1 MKENKRDKIQRQK
14 KVQSIYRKKIQ
25 RRDHLDDMEEMY
37 DKPDM
42 LDKVDLNN
50 TDDNKIAV
58 VIVNICAVLG
68 LLVYLIMYAFKPLWE
83 K

>member
-37 DKPDM
+37 NKPDM

>member
-14 KVQSIYRKKIQ
+14 KVQGIYRKKIQ